1 MKTKNENRQVVLT
14 LLSVLAAVLFAYAAA
29 DKFLDSVAVLRYTVP
44 AQERGAVLSLYDY
57 LRETG
62 LQKHFLMMPTSAQRC
77 FLFSSLSSCGC
88 IAFLTAAITLAVKNA
103 KLLVRGKNRD

>member
-1 MKTKNENRQVVLT
+1 MKSKNENRQVALT

-44 AQERGAVLSLYDY
+44 AQKRGAVLSLYDY

-62 LQKHFLMMPTSAQRC
+62 LRKHFLMMPSSAQRC
-77 FLFSSLSSCGC
+77 FLFSSLNCCSC
-88 IAFLTAAITLAVKNA
+88 IAFLTAAITLAVKSA
-103 KLLVRGKNRD
+103 RVLVRGKNKD

>member
-1 MKTKNENRQVVLT
+1 MKTKNGKRQVALT
-14 LLSVLAAVLFAYAAA
+14 LLSVLGAVLFAYAAA

-62 LQKHFLMMPTSAQRC
+62 LQKHFLMMPSSAQRC
-77 FLFSSLSSCGC
+77 FLFSGLNCCSCLTL
-88 IAFLTAAITLAVKNA
+88 LTAAIMLAVKSV
-103 KLLVRGKNRD
+103 KSLVREENKA